1 MARRH
6 HYKRRTKKDA
16 HEIDV
21 TTFLN
26 LMVVL
31 VPFLLITAV
40 FSRLTIVE
48 LNLPSSSGG
57 APTDADALHIEVIV
71 REPGI
76 EITNGKNVIASIP
89 KKDDEFDL
97 QTLSDFM
104 VELKR
109 EYPEQDAASVLM
121 EARIP
126 YDYLIQVMDVV
137 RSVEVPIEDA
147 EVVSEGAGDG
157 EDEIEREFELVALF
171 SEISVGD
178 AP

>member
-6 HYKRRTKKDA
+6 HYKRRTKPA

-31 VPFLLITAV
+31 IPFLLITAV

-48 LNLPSSSGG
+48 LNLPSSAGG
-57 APTDADALHIEVIV
+57 SASNLENFHIEVIV
-71 REPGI
+71 REAGI
-76 EITNGKNVIASIP
+76 EVSNGTMVIASIP
-89 KKDDEFDL
+89 NKEEEFDL
-97 QTLSDFM
+97 ETLSDFM
-104 VELKR
+104 VELKQ
-109 EYPEQDAASVLM
+109 EYPEQDSASVLM
-121 EARIP
+121 EAFIP
-126 YDYLIQVMDVV
+126 YDYLIQVMDIV
-137 RSVEVPIEDA
+137 RSVEVEA
-147 EVVSEGAGDG
+147 ATEG
-157 EDEIEREFELVALF
+157 EFELVALF